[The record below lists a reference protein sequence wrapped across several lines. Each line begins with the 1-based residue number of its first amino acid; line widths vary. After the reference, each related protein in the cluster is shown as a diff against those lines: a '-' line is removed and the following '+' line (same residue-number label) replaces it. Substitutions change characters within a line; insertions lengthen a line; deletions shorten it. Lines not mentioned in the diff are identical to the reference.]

1 MTPEEVSMVSALPL
15 SVPTPA
21 ANASSPA
28 SRCQSHAQQ
37 RRNGVGRMINSTTT
51 AKLSNAPQH
60 MTSSLACPFDDK
72 PPRSLSSGHFRPA
85 RTLPFPASSFL
96 LLPLRTHVDSSLVS
110 LAASPSSL
118 VFSLDRSAQ
127 LTELR
132 RSNIEPRRGC
142 SWRSAGAS
150 LTPERSV
157 ILGSTA
163 PAAAGQ
169 AAIILTVWSSASA
182 MTVTTIPSSIE
193 RLRHSLRPFQ
203 WCMRWNDSRRQTDAP
218 GHGRRSLEE
227 QSQAVRSQ

>member
-51 AKLSNAPQH
+51 AELSNAPQH
-60 MTSSLACPFDDK
+60 MTSNLACPFDDR
-72 PPRSLSSGHFRPA
+72 PPRSLSSGHFRPG

-96 LLPLRTHVDSSLVS
+96 LLLLRTHVDSSLVS
-110 LAASPSSL
+110 LAASPGSL
-118 VFSLDRSAQ
+118 VFSLYRSAQ

-157 ILGSTA
+157 ILLSSPLA
-163 PAAAGQ
+163 RPHPLLLLARQ
-169 AAIILTVWSSASA
+169 QLSSQSMSSASA
-182 MTVTTIPSSIE
+182 MTVTTILSSIK
-193 RLRHSLRPFQ
+193 RLRLSLRPFQ
-203 WCMRWNDSRRQTDAP
+203 WCMRWNDSRRENDAP
-218 GHGRRSLEE
+218 GHGRRS
-227 QSQAVRSQ
+227 